1 MPEKKPNWHELLLVL
16 AATQSSLRE
25 ILRRDM
31 EAFEKDL
38 KEVVDDAQLANLD
51 LQNLLQKQQQTLQL
65 LSNITKLQQDT
76 AMAIIRNLGG

>member
-1 MPEKKPNWHELLLVL
+1 MPEKKTNWHELLLVL
-16 AATQSSLRE
+16 AATQSSLQE

-31 EAFEKDL
+31 EAFEKGL

-51 LQNLLQKQQQTLQL
+51 LQTMLQKQQQTLQM
-65 LSNITKLQQDT
+65 LSNIAKLQHDT